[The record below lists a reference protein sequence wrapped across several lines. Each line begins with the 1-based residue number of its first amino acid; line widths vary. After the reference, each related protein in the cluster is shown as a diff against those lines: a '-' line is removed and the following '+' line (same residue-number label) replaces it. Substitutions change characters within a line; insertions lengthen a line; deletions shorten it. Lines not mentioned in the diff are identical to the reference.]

1 MVDSGKIP
9 EPMAGGLC
17 YAAGPVSGLVFL
29 IWKRYRHSSFV
40 RFHAWQSIF
49 FSFAALL
56 SLSLVAGAATMLP
69 LQLLMVGQ
77 LATSLWMV
85 VLIVCWFRAILQAMN
100 GLEWNLPLVGTMA
113 RACR

>member
-1 MVDSGKIP
+1 MP
-9 EPMAGGLC
+9 ETMAGGLC
-17 YAAGPVSGLVFL
+17 YVAGPLSGLVFL
-29 IWKRYRHSSFV
+29 FWGRYRGSSCV
-40 RFHAWQSIF
+40 RFHAGQSLF
-49 FSFAALL
+49 FSLGALL